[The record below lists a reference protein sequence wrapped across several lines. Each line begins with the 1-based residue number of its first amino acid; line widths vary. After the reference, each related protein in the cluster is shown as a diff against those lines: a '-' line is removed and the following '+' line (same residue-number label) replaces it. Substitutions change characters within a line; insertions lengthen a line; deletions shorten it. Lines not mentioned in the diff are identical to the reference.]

1 MLILVKNNF
10 IKIELV
16 KFMAIIRLSAI
27 REIKKDKDVFIL
39 NVKNADW
46 KMRLIMNLLI
56 GQ

>member
-1 MLILVKNNF
+1 MLILVRNNF

-16 KFMAIIRLSAI
+16 KFMAIIRLSTI
-27 REIKKDKDVFIL
+27 REVKKDKGVFIL